1 MGIGRVEYQP
11 SGAAYCALSR
21 APGLTSFW
29 SRFNPY
35 TSIRTREITV
45 GIPAYDGDKA
55 LEKQLRAAGKSARL
69 HRARD
74 VRALLRGVA
83 AAPPDVVADA
93 WMAMVVDRPSAALKA
108 QLRAL
113 KARCDARKPVPGLA
127 VEERLGA
134 LRARLARAGVDG
146 FIVPR
151 ADAHQGEYVP
161 ASEQRLAW
169 LTGFT
174 GSAGMA
180 VVLKDGAALFVDGRY
195 TLQARHEVD
204 PALFSLQHVTR
215 RPPSR
220 WLAVNAPRKAVIGYD
235 PWLLTPRDVA
245 RFDAACVEAGA
256 HLKPLARNPVDTI
269 WRGRPAPPL
278 APVVPLALRYAGESA
293 TAKRARLGAVLAADD
308 VDAAVLTAPD
318 SIAWLTNLRGGDVEN
333 SPLPLGFALLA
344 RDGKVQLFMD
354 PRKVTTAAK
363 AQLGAAVTLRD
374 VAALGPVLDA
384 LGAKGRRVLAD
395 PATAPE
401 WVFRRLRRAGAG
413 IKEGADPCQLPKAC
427 KNRVELAGIRAAH
440 LRDGAALTGFLA
452 WLARTAPAG
461 KLTEMAA
468 ADELESRRA
477 GGANFRGLSFPT
489 ISGAGPHGAIVH
501 YRVTESTDRRLKRGE
516 IYLLDSGAQYLDGT
530 TDVTRTVFIG
540 GGRAPTAAMKDH
552 FTRVLK
558 GHIALA
564 RARFPEGTSGSQL
577 DVLARRALWEAGLE
591 YDHGTGHGV
600 GHFLNVHEGPHRISQ
615 VPNTVALRPGMVVSN
630 EPGYYKTSAY
640 GIRIE
645 NLIAV
650 RADGKGAGGRKM
662 LAFETLTLAPIERA
676 LIDVKLLD
684 DEERRWLNAY
694 HARVAKLVGPRL
706 DKEAKAWLKKA
717 TARV

>member
-1 MGIGRVEYQP
+1 LAASAYIGD
-11 SGAAYCALSR
+11 
-21 APGLTSFW
+21 
-29 SRFNPY
+29 N
-35 TSIRTREITV
+35 
-45 GIPAYDGDKA
+45 A
-55 LEKQLRAAGKSARL
+55 LEKLLRAAGKGARL
-69 HRARD
+69 RRARE
-74 VRALLRGVA
+74 VRALLKGVA
-83 AAPPDVVADA
+83 AAPADVVADA
-93 WMAMVVDRPSAALKA
+93 WMTMVADRPTPALRRA
-108 QLRAL
+108 LRAL
-113 KARCDARKPVPGLA
+113 KARLDAAEAGAGLA
-127 VEERLGA
+127 VSERLDG
-134 LRARLARAGVDG
+134 LRARLAGAGVDG

-161 ASEQRLAW
+161 ASEQRLGW

-180 VVLKDGAALFVDGRY
+180 LVLKDGAALFVDGRY
-195 TLQARHEVD
+195 TLQARREVD
-204 PALFSLQHVTR
+204 PSRFSIQHITR

-220 WLAVNAPRKAVIGYD
+220 WLAANASRGAVIGYD

-245 RFDAACVEAGA
+245 RFDAACREAGA
-256 HLKPLARNPVDTI
+256 RLKPLARNPIDAA
-269 WRGRPAPPL
+269 WRDRPSPPL
-278 APVVPLALRYAGESA
+278 APVVPLALRFAGEGA
-293 TAKRARLGAVLAADD
+293 PAKRARLGSALAADG

-318 SIAWLTNLRGGDVEN
+318 SIAWLLNIRGGDVEN
-333 SPLPLGFALLA
+333 SPLPLGFAVLA

-354 PRKVTTAAK
+354 GRKVTGAAL
-363 AQLGAAVTLRD
+363 AHLGGAVTLRD
-374 VAALGPVLDA
+374 PKALGPALDA
-384 LGAKGRRVLAD
+384 LGKKGRLVLAD

-401 WVFRRLRRAGAG
+401 WVFRRLRQAGAS
-413 IKEGADPCQLPKAC
+413 IKEGADPCQMPKAC
-427 KNRVELAGIRAAH
+427 KNRAELAGIRAAH
-440 LRDGAALTGFLA
+440 LRDGAALSGFLA
-452 WLARTAPAG
+452 WLARTAPKG

-477 GGANFRGLSFPT
+477 RGANFRGLSFPT

-501 YRVTESTDRRLKRGE
+501 YRVTEATDRRLKRGE

-540 GGRAPTAAMKDH
+540 GGRGPTAAMKDH

-564 RARFPEGTSGSQL
+564 MARFPEGTSGSQL

-630 EPGYYKTSAY
+630 EPGFYKTGAY

-645 NLIAV
+645 NLVAV

-676 LIDVKLLD
+676 LIERKLLS
-684 DEERRWLNAY
+684 DEERDWLNAY
-694 HARVAKLVGPRL
+694 HRRVAQALAPKIDPAVR
-706 DKEAKAWLKKA
+706 AWLKKA
-717 TARV
+717 TAPV

>member
-1 MGIGRVEYQP
+1 MG
-11 SGAAYCALSR
+11 
-21 APGLTSFW
+21 APVYG
-29 SRFNPY
+29 
-35 TSIRTREITV
+35 
-45 GIPAYDGDKA
+45 GDQA
-55 LEKQLRAAGKSARL
+55 LEKRLRAAGKGARL
-69 HRARD
+69 RRARD
-74 VRALLRGVA
+74 VRALLKGVA
-83 AAPPDVVADA
+83 AAPADVAPDA
-93 WMAMVVDRPSAALKA
+93 WIMMVVDRPSAPLRG

-113 KARCDARKPVPGLA
+113 KVRCDAAKGTAGLPVN
-127 VEERLGA
+127 ERLDA
-134 LRARLARAGVDG
+134 LRARLAGAGVDG

-180 VVLKDGAALFVDGRY
+180 LVLKGGAALFVDGRY
-195 TLQARHEVD
+195 TLQARREVD
-204 PALFSLQHVTR
+204 PARFSIQHISR

-220 WLAVNAPRKAVIGYD
+220 WLAANAPRGAVIGYD
-235 PWLLTPRDVA
+235 PWLLTPRDVT
-245 RFDAACVEAGA
+245 RFDAACREAGA
-256 HLKPLARNPVDTI
+256 RLKPLARNPIDAV
-269 WRGRPAPPL
+269 WRNRPAPPL
-278 APVVPLALRYAGESA
+278 APVVPLALRFAGEG
-293 TAKRARLGAVLAADD
+293 TPAKRARLAAALAADGI
-308 VDAAVLTAPD
+308 DAAVLTAPD
-318 SIAWLTNLRGGDVEN
+318 SIAWLLNLRGGDVEN

-354 PRKVTTAAK
+354 GRKVTTSASAH
-363 AQLGAAVTLRD
+363 LGSAVTLRD
-374 VAALGPVLDA
+374 PGALGPALDA
-384 LGAKGRRVLAD
+384 LGKKARTILAD
-395 PATAPE
+395 PATVPE
-401 WVFRRLRRAGAG
+401 WIFRRLRRAGAE
-413 IKEGADPCQLPKAC
+413 IREGADPCQMPKAC
-427 KNRVELAGIRAAH
+427 KNRVELSGMRAAH

-452 WLARTAPAG
+452 WLAGTAPSG

-468 ADELESRRA
+468 ADELESMRA
-477 GGANFRGLSFPT
+477 KGVNFRGLSFPT

-501 YRVTESTDRRLKRGE
+501 YRVTEATDRLLKRGE
-516 IYLLDSGAQYLDGT
+516 IYLLDSGAQYFDGT

-564 RARFPEGTSGSQL
+564 MARFPEGTSGSQL

-630 EPGYYKTSAY
+630 EPGFYKTGAY

-645 NLIAV
+645 NLVAV

-676 LIDVKLLD
+676 LIDRKLLN
-684 DEERRWLNAY
+684 DEERGWLNAY
-694 HARVAKLVGPRL
+694 HRRVAKAVGPKINPAAR
-706 DKEAKAWLKKA
+706 AWLKKA
-717 TARV
+717 TAPV